1 MAEIYYDSP
10 RTGEELDA
18 AFSKLATID
27 QSVQQAEQSAADAK
41 TQAKAAASSAAAAA
55 GSSSDAQTQA
65 SQAQQQAAAA
75 SRSAGDAADSAT
87 TAQQKAENAAAQA
100 TAASQSADAAA
111 QSAQDAAASVAGIQ
125 DDVAQSA
132 ENARSAAASA
142 EAAASDAT
150 RAEEAAQRAEQIAD
164 FDPSK
169 FATAEQGAKADTAV
183 QPEDL
188 GNYALKSEVPSAPAD
203 IGAATAAQGA
213 KADTALQPGALN
225 GYALKSDIPQSP
237 ADLGAATAAQG
248 AKADTAVQP
257 ADLAGYAKASDIPDE
272 LPNPNALTLQLN
284 GSPQPSYDGRYA
296 RTVNIT
302 PGAIGAAT
310 SAQGARA
317 DTALQPG
324 ALNGYAQT
332 SDIPSKLPNPQSL
345 GIRLGQYGS
354 TTYYDGSAA
363 KTVTITPESIGAQP
377 SGSSDYMQRKTYD
390 PQSKNRDIF
399 AYPSHLYKATFL
411 LDNWSSSSPYTQ
423 TVSVKAV
430 DGGPAIT
437 PQSHMTTGLLIDDTL
452 PDDTIDAIQEAA
464 RLIDNGRKTFGSGTI
479 TCVLR
484 GDKPDTDVEIFFNAT
499 NRPTT

>member
-55 GSSSDAQTQA
+55 GSASDAQAQA

-75 SRSAGDAADSAT
+75 SRSAGDAAASAT
-87 TAQQKAENAAAQA
+87 NAQQNAENTAAQA
-100 TAASQSADAAA
+100 TAAA
-111 QSAQDAAASVAGIQ
+111 QSAQAAADSVAGIQ

-132 ENARSAAASA
+132 ESARNAAASA

-150 RAEEAAQRAEQIAD
+150 RAEEAAQRAQQIAD

-237 ADLGAATAAQG
+237 GDLGAATAAQG

-302 PGAIGAAT
+302 PSAIGAAT

-377 SGSSDYMQRKTYD
+377 SGSSDYMQRETYD

-423 TVSVKAV
+423 TISVKAV

-484 GDKPDTDVEIFFNAT
+484 GDKPDTDAEIFFNAT

>member
-10 RTGEELDA
+10 LTGEELDA

-55 GSSSDAQTQA
+55 GSASDAQTQA

-75 SRSAGDAADSAT
+75 ARSAGDAADSAT

-111 QSAQDAAASVAGIQ
+111 QSAQDAADSVAGIQ

-132 ENARSAAASA
+132 ENARNAAASA

-188 GNYALKSEVPSAPAD
+188 GNYALKSEVPSSPAD

-257 ADLAGYAKASDIPDE
+257 ADLDGYAKASDIPDK

-284 GSPQPSYDGRYA
+284 GSSQPSYDGRYA

-390 PQSKNRDIF
+390 PQGKNQDIF
-399 AYPSHLYKATFL
+399 AYPAHLYKATFL
-411 LDNWSSSSPYTQ
+411 VDGWSGDGPYTQ
-423 TVSVKAV
+423 TVSVQAV

-437 PQSHMTTGLLIDDTL
+437 SASHMTSGLFCDDTVQG
-452 PDDTIDAIQEAA
+452 DAQEALLEA
-464 RLIDNGRKTFGSGTI
+464 AALVDKGKKTFGSGTI
-479 TCVLR
+479 TCVLE
-484 GDKPDTDVEIFFNAT
+484 GDKPMDDAEVYFNAKKGGA
-499 NRPTT
+499 

>member
-27 QSVQQAEQSAADAK
+27 KNVQQSEQSAADAK
-41 TQAKAAASSAAAAA
+41 TQAKAAAVSATAAA
-55 GSSSDAQTQA
+55 GSASDAQAQA

-75 SRSAGDAADSAT
+75 S
-87 TAQQKAENAAAQA
+87 K
-100 TAASQSADAAA
+100 SADAAA

-125 DDVAQSA
+125 DDVEQSA
-132 ENARSAAASA
+132 ENARNAAASA

-188 GNYALKSEVPSAPAD
+188 GNYALKSEVPSSPAD

-225 GYALKSDIPQSP
+225 D
-237 ADLGAATAAQG
+237 
-248 AKADTAVQP
+248 
-257 ADLAGYAKASDIPDE
+257 
-272 LPNPNALTLQLN
+272 
-284 GSPQPSYDGRYA
+284 
-296 RTVNIT
+296 
-302 PGAIGAAT
+302 
-310 SAQGARA
+310 
-317 DTALQPG
+317 
-324 ALNGYAQT
+324 YAQT

-345 GIRLGQYGS
+345 GIRLGQYGY